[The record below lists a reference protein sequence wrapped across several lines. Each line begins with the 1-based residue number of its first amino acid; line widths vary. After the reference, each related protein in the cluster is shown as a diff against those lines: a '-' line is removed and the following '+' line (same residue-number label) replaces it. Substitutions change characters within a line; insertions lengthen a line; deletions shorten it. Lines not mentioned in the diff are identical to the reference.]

1 MGRMDGQVVL
11 ISGGAR
17 GLGAAQASL
26 LAHEGASVVIG
37 DVLDEEGRRTADGI
51 GSGCRSVHLDVTSE
65 ADWEA
70 AVADA
75 EEAFGPLTV
84 LVNNAGIAAMS
95 RLDQTSV
102 DDFRRVLEVNL
113 VGTFLGIQA
122 ALPSLR
128 RAGGG
133 SIINI
138 SSTAGMAGYPMMG
151 AYVASKWGV
160 RGLTKTAA
168 LELAR
173 ENIRVNSVHP
183 APIDTPMTAQWDE
196 DRITGNQPIARFGTP
211 EEVARMVRFI
221 VAEAT
226 YSTGSEFV
234 VDGGLTT
241 GMLPRRR
248 DS

>member
-17 GLGAAQASL
+17 GMGAAEASL
-26 LAHEGASVVIG
+26 LAEEGASVVIG
-37 DVLDEEGRRTADGI
+37 DVLDEEGRRSADGI
-51 GSGCRSVHLDVTSE
+51 GSGCRFVHLDVTSE
-65 ADWEA
+65 TDWEA

-84 LVNNAGIAAMS
+84 LVNNAGVAAMS
-95 RLDQTSV
+95 PLEQTAV

-113 VGTFLGIQA
+113 VGTFLGIRS

-133 SIINI
+133 SIVNI
-138 SSTAGMAGYPMMG
+138 SSTAGLAGYPLLG
-151 AYVASKWGV
+151 SYVASKWGV

-183 APIDTPMTAQWDE
+183 APIATAMTAGWDE
-196 DRITGNQPIARFGTP
+196 TAITGNQPIPRFGTP
-211 EEVARMVRFI
+211 DEVARMVLFI
-221 VAEAT
+221 AAEAT
-226 YSTGSEFV
+226 YSTGAEFV
-234 VDGGLTT
+234 VDGGLVT
-241 GMLPRRR
+241 GLLPRVRG
-248 DS
+248 